1 MLKVFRKIRQNMLKN
16 NKVTA
21 YLLYAVGEIILVMIG
36 ILLALQVNNW
46 NEKRKQKTELNN
58 ILQTVAYDLET
69 DTLVAGQ
76 VARLYDTLQVKSNI
90 IINKQLKKENYR
102 DCIECASLTTFYSPF
117 NIQTK
122 GYELLKNNSTQTIN
136 KKDSLVNSIIQIY
149 TLYKPMIDKNNERLE
164 NEVMKNLNE
173 LREYSWF
180 VDLSQGKFNED
191 MIIYFTES
199 EDYRKRVALHNMLAT
214 SNHLAITKN
223 YKIQAT
229 ELLRRIN
236 IRLKN
241 SDFNQ

>member
-1 MLKVFRKIRQNMLKN
+1 MLKIFRKVRQKMIKN
-16 NKVTA
+16 NKVTS
-21 YLLYAVGEIILVMIG
+21 YLLYAIGEIALVMIG

-102 DCIECASLTTFYSPF
+102 DCIECASLTTFYTPF

-122 GYELLKNNSTQTIN
+122 GFELLKNISSEATNQ
-136 KKDSLVNSIIQIY
+136 KDSLIISIIQIY
-149 TLYKPMIDKNNERLE
+149 SLYNPIIEKNNERLE

-191 MIIYFTES
+191 MVIYFTES

-214 SNHLAITKN
+214 NNHLVLAKN
-223 YKIQAT
+223 YKAQAT
-229 ELLRRIN
+229 ELLKRIYL
-236 IRLKN
+236 RLKN
-241 SDFNQ
+241 ENQ

>member
-1 MLKVFRKIRQNMLKN
+1 MLKIFRKVRQNMIKN

-21 YLLYAVGEIILVMIG
+21 YLLYAIGEIILVMIG

-46 NEKRKQKTELNN
+46 NESRKQKTELNN
-58 ILQTVAYDLET
+58 VLRAVAYDLET

-76 VARLYDTLQVKSNI
+76 VVRLYDTLRVKSNI

-102 DCIECASLTTFYSPF
+102 DCLECASLTTFYSPF

-122 GYELLKNNSTQTIN
+122 GYDLLKNLSSETTNQ
-136 KKDSLVNSIIQIY
+136 KDSLIINIIQVY
-149 TLYKPMIDKNNERLE
+149 TLFKPMIDKNNERLE

-173 LREYSWF
+173 LREFSWF

-191 MIIYFTES
+191 MIAYFTES

-214 SNHLAITKN
+214 NNHLAIAKS
-223 YKIQAT
+223 YKTQAT
-229 ELLRRIN
+229 EMLRLIKL
-236 IRLKN
+236 RLKTIE
-241 SDFNQ
+241 

>member
-1 MLKVFRKIRQNMLKN
+1 MLKIFRKVRKNMLKN
-16 NKVTA
+16 NKITA
-21 YLLYAVGEIILVMIG
+21 YLLYAIGEIILVMIG

-46 NEKRKQKTELNN
+46 NENRKQKTELNN
-58 ILQTVAYDLET
+58 ILRTVAYDLET

-76 VARLYDTLQVKSNI
+76 VVRLYDTLQVKSNI
-90 IINKQLKKENYR
+90 IINKQLKKENYK

-122 GYELLKNNSTQTIN
+122 GYELLKNISSETTNQ
-136 KKDSLVNSIIQIY
+136 KDSLIISIIQIY
-149 TLYKPMIDKNNERLE
+149 SLFKPIIDKNNERLE

-180 VDLSQGKFNED
+180 VDLSQGKFNDE
-191 MIIYFTES
+191 MIAYFTES

-214 SNHLAITKN
+214 NNHLAMTKN

-229 ELLRRIN
+229 ELLRRIQM
-236 IRLKN
+236 RLSQN
-241 SDFNQ
+241 TSER